1 MHLSLMISR
10 RYINRLKLSLM
21 HISLLAGIPE
31 EFKVNIYI
39 GWLFKLIPLIMGLIC
54 IALGGFVL
62 ESSGQSEYFVAGH
75 VLISLAAYA
84 WHYSLPHLL
93 SFRSS
98 RAALIRFAI
107 HCSPLLAMRGQLSP

>member
-1 MHLSLMISR
+1 
-10 RYINRLKLSLM
+10 M
-21 HISLLAGIPE
+21 HISILAGIPE

-75 VLISLAAYA
+75 VLISLAVCRDIKVV
-84 WHYSLPHLL
+84 
-93 SFRSS
+93 SFN
-98 RAALIRFAI
+98 LKKT
-107 HCSPLLAMRGQLSP
+107 LKL

>member
-1 MHLSLMISR
+1 
-10 RYINRLKLSLM
+10 M
-21 HISLLAGIPE
+21 HISILAGIPE

-75 VLISLAAYA
+75 VLISLAFHMPGII
-84 WHYSLPHLL
+84 HYRIYYH
-93 SFRSS
+93 F
-98 RAALIRFAI
+98 AAHAR
-107 HCSPLLAMRGQLSP
+107 R

>member
-1 MHLSLMISR
+1 M
-10 RYINRLKLSLM
+10 
-21 HISLLAGIPE
+21 
-31 EFKVNIYI
+31 NIYI

-75 VLISLAAYA
+75 VLISLAYYMP

-98 RAALIRFAI
+98 RAALIRFTI

>member
-62 ESSGQSEYFVAGH
+62 ESSGQSEYFVAVSGG
-75 VLISLAAYA
+75 SG
-84 WHYSLPHLL
+84 SSSPPTQRHLL
-93 SFRSS
+93 SAQHVVSHS
-98 RAALIRFAI
+98 AAYDTI
-107 HCSPLLAMRGQLSP
+107 

>member
-1 MHLSLMISR
+1 
-10 RYINRLKLSLM
+10 M
-21 HISLLAGIPE
+21 HISILAGIPE

-75 VLISLAAYA
+75 
-84 WHYSLPHLL
+84 
-93 SFRSS
+93 
-98 RAALIRFAI
+98 
-107 HCSPLLAMRGQLSP
+107 G

>member
-1 MHLSLMISR
+1 
-10 RYINRLKLSLM
+10 M
-21 HISLLAGIPE
+21 HISILAGIPE

-75 VLISLAAYA
+75 VLISLAAICGII
-84 WHYSLPHLL
+84 HYRIYYH
-93 SFRSS
+93 F
-98 RAALIRFAI
+98 AAHAR
-107 HCSPLLAMRGQLSP
+107 R